1 MSSSLGLR
9 IRLKTTDFK
18 IVTCSCYYSN
28 WKGIKDSNDESWKFD
43 EIELGKQSFRKLFH
57 REMTI
62 FHYCYSCFEKSIM
75 MNPIVLSS
83 DAPAGHCLMAKYVN
97 KNTCS
102 KICSTCIW
110 FFITQFKEELHCL

>member
-75 MNPIVLSS
+75 MNPIVLS
-83 DAPAGHCLMAKYVN
+83 DAPAGHCLIAKYVN

-102 KICSTCIW
+102 EICSTCIW

>member
-62 FHYCYSCFEKSIM
+62 FHFCYSCFEKSVM
-75 MNPIVLSS
+75 MNPFALSS
-83 DAPAGHCLMAKYVN
+83 NASAGHCLLAKYVN
-97 KNTCS
+97 RNTCS
-102 KICSTCIW
+102 EICATCIW
-110 FFITQFKEELHCL
+110 FFITQFKDELHCL